1 MFFSGVNQVGQEC
14 VEFGRKKVKK
24 SNKLL
29 KGEKGMYQKSPYKSI
44 KLFDDSS
51 ERKEKFKCGDGVE
64 VKWQMTDGSYED
76 FKGII
81 VGYRKCKQ
89 EDCYKIKWENS
100 QEPLKWRAYKGSIKL
115 IDRVPFGAAKEGFAS
130 ISKRVKKAHE
140 WPKSLPVIEIRKR
153 KSIWPKAYIKKEF
166 EEHIALLS
174 LCTAAVLIDKK

>member
-1 MFFSGVNQVGQEC
+1 MES
-14 VEFGRKKVKK
+14 GRKKINQ

-29 KGEKGMYQKSPYKSI
+29 KGKKRTCKKSPHKNI
-44 KLFDDSS
+44 KNFDDS
-51 ERKEKFKCGDGVE
+51 EGKEKFKCGDRVE
-64 VKWQMTDGSYED
+64 VKWQMTDGSFEY

-81 VGYRKCKQ
+81 VGHQQCKQ
-89 EDCYKIKWENS
+89 EDCYKIKWGNS
-100 QEPLKWRAYKGSIKL
+100 QEPLKWRVYKGSIIKL

-130 ISKRVKKAHE
+130 TSKRVKNE
-140 WPKSLPVIEIRKR
+140 WPKSSSLIGIRKR